1 MSKYVR
7 RIIGGVLCFS
17 LLAAMSACGNKQE
30 EQPSSAEEEQTPVV
44 EILDVPEEELMR
56 TVPEDYTGDGGV
68 FQMASDTLDT
78 DTTVMLYSAKLKCS
92 DGVERESWSLEKNAV
107 YLSNDEG
114 KEHTDGIVSSSDN
127 ITLMSYVAARE
138 NASVGEIMDAITEQ
152 EAQKAEKGSFMVSDT
167 VECKTNVFLTDYL
180 ISNEDNQSE
189 TFYILNVLDDNTVQV
204 YAVTRTYDESAKDVD
219 AATADTSDLVKYFLA
234 SSDSR
239 DVFCG
244 VVQALL
250 KKM

>member
-1 MSKYVR
+1 MNKYTR

-17 LLAAMSACGNKQE
+17 LIAAMSVCGNKQD
-30 EQPSSAEEEQTPVV
+30 EQTSPIEEEQTPIA
-44 EILDVPEEELMR
+44 EILNVPEEELIR
-56 TVPEDYTGDGGV
+56 SVPEDYNGDGGV
-68 FQMASDTLDT
+68 FQMASDTLNT

-107 YLSNDEG
+107 YLSNEENKG
-114 KEHTDGIVSSSDN
+114 HTDGIISSSDN
-127 ITLMSYVAARE
+127 ITLMSYVATRE
-138 NASVGEIMDAITEQ
+138 GATVGEIMDAITEQ
-152 EAQKAEKGSFMVSDT
+152 EAKKAENGSFMVSDT

-180 ISNEDNQSE
+180 VSDESNQSE
-189 TFYILNVLDDNTVQV
+189 TFYILNILDDNTVQI
-204 YAVTRTYDESAKDVD
+204 YTVTRTYDESAKDID

-244 VVQALL
+244 VIQAIL

>member
-1 MSKYVR
+1 MNKYTR

-17 LLAAMSACGNKQE
+17 LLAAMSACGNKQDEQASSTKE
-30 EQPSSAEEEQTPVV
+30 ETPVV

-56 TVPEDYTGDGGV
+56 SVPEDYTGDGGV

-92 DGVERESWSLEKNAV
+92 DGVERVSWSLEKNAV
-107 YLSNDEG
+107 YLSNEES

-127 ITLMSYVAARE
+127 ITLMSYVATRE
-138 NASVGEIMDAITEQ
+138 GATVGEIMDAITEQ
-152 EAQKAEKGSFMVSDT
+152 EAKKAENGSFMVSDT

-180 ISNEDNQSE
+180 ISDESNQSE
-189 TFYILNVLDDNTVQV
+189 TFYILNILDDNTVQI
-204 YAVTRTYDESAKDVD
+204 YTVTRTYDESVKDID

-244 VVQALL
+244 VIQAIL